1 MKSFGNDGDVKLAG
15 HSENGLARRRESK
28 CGNDGRDLP
37 VKMILLPLG
46 WIRRRLDSE
55 IEAD

>member
-1 MKSFGNDGDVKLAG
+1 MTE

-37 VKMILLPLG
+37 MEMILLPLVG
-46 WIRRRLDSE
+46 
-55 IEAD
+55 